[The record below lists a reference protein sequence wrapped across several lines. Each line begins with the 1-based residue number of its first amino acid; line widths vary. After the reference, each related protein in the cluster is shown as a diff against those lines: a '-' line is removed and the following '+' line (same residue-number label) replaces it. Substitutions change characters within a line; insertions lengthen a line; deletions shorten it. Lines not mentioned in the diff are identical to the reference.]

1 MGDEAT
7 KDTITLEIQA
17 EISKFT
23 PTPESPSTVSVIIHG
38 KAYPNVSSGSP
49 FGAGFT
55 CNSLEEAI
63 AKIREYAEEQK
74 KWFENGYFRPVK
86 VKLTIKDNLTPAK
99 QTSLADFLTQK
110 SPSF

>member
-1 MGDEAT
+1 M
-7 KDTITLEIQA
+7 KDTITLEIHA

-23 PTPESPSTVSVIIHG
+23 PTPENPSTVSVI
-38 KAYPNVSSGSP
+38 PNVSSGSP

>member
-1 MGDEAT
+1 MKE
-7 KDTITLEIQA
+7 KITLEIQA

-23 PTPESPSTVSVIIHG
+23 PTPDNPSTVSVIVEG
-38 KAYPNVSSGSP
+38 KAYPDVSSGSP
-49 FGAGFT
+49 FGYSFT

-74 KWFENGYFRPVK
+74 KWFENSYFRPVK
-86 VKLTIKDNLTPAK
+86 VKLSIKDNLAPAK
-99 QTSLADFLTQK
+99 QTALADFFTQK

>member
-1 MGDEAT
+1 M

-23 PTPESPSTVSVIIHG
+23 PTPDNPSTVSVIIHG

-55 CNSLEEAI
+55 CNSLE
-63 AKIREYAEEQK
+63 
-74 KWFENGYFRPVK
+74 
-86 VKLTIKDNLTPAK
+86 
-99 QTSLADFLTQK
+99 
-110 SPSF
+110 